1 MECIGHMQIYF
12 LILRQ
17 CLQRSVF
24 AETVDNVFC
33 SSLCDAGD
41 VQIKFLHSVVVLQSI
56 PQLQTPLRTQV
67 VAAHTVHRSRKHIL
81 CVLLIS
87 KNVKVSKSHGEKHF
101 LWQSKTQSLQISHYS
116 PEVSLSYNCKASV

>member
-24 AETVDNVFC
+24 AETVDDVFC
-33 SSLCDAGD
+33 SSLCDASD

-87 KNVKVSKSHGEKHF
+87 KMSRGHGEKHF
-101 LWQSKTQSLQISHYS
+101 LWQSETEFLQISHYS
-116 PEVSLSYNCKASV
+116 PEVSLSYNWKASA

>member
-1 MECIGHMQIYF
+1 MPFYRQWYNMECIGHMQIYF

-24 AETVDNVFC
+24 AETVDDVFC

-41 VQIKFLHSVVVLQSI
+41 VQIKFLHSAVVLQSI

-87 KNVKVSKSHGEKHF
+87 KNVKGSWG
-101 LWQSKTQSLQISHYS
+101 
-116 PEVSLSYNCKASV
+116 KAFFVAIRNTIYTNLTLLTRSVIIL

>member
-17 CLQRSVF
+17 CLQRRVF
-24 AETVDNVFC
+24 AETVDDVFC

-87 KNVKVSKSHGEKHF
+87 KNVKGSWGKAFFVAIRN
-101 LWQSKTQSLQISHYS
+101 TISTN
-116 PEVSLSYNCKASV
+116 LTLLTRSVIIL